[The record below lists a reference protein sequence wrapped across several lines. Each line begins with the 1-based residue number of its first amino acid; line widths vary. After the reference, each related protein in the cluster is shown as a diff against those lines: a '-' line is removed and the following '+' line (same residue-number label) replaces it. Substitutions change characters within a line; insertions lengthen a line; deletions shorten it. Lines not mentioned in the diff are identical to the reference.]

1 MKSRTKR
8 KAPRRNTV
16 TNPAS
21 VAGRSHRRIVR
32 LLVVV
37 LIATKVVVV
46 VVDEVVAIEALG
58 EMSSASA
65 KVTEGPPLR
74 VLEIF
79 RYGTTGGPFVV
90 VVGVFDVI
98 ADSIAESKCTLF
110 ITVHLCS
117 CRVILLMTQN

>member
-16 TNPAS
+16 ANPAS

-37 LIATKVVVV
+37 LVATKVVVV

-98 ADSIAESKCTLF
+98 ADSIAKNEFQVLVKANELF
-110 ITVHLCS
+110 PRKTG
-117 CRVILLMTQN
+117 